1 MESERI
7 LLEGEKK
14 RELER
19 ERETERMRKRREDE
33 RCSDWDARREM
44 KLRQLRMAIHIQRR
58 EGEAKEDGKEKEGRK
73 NQKLQVQ
80 DSGFLF
86 SFPS

>member
-1 MESERI
+1 
-7 LLEGEKK
+7 
-14 RELER
+14 
-19 ERETERMRKRREDE
+19 MRKRREEKERGEDE

-58 EGEAKEDGKEKEGRK
+58 EEEEKEKEEEGRK

-86 SFPS
+86 FLSKLMNISKNKLQDSF